1 MRRSRGLKSLGRRV
15 AVVAAIAAMFVAAAP
30 AQPAQAGVPVPAST
44 ATVSGQGY
52 WSTITCIACAAG
64 FFVGGGMTAG
74 GLVAMLAANPNIA
87 IACVSAC
94 VDALS

>member
-1 MRRSRGLKSLGRRV
+1 MRRSGVFKTLGRRV
-15 AVVAAIAAMFVAAAP
+15 ALVAVTASMFVATAP
-30 AQPAQAGVPVPAST
+30 AQPARANAPVPAST
-44 ATVSGQGY
+44 ATVSGRGY